1 MISEFEQGAKQRIRV
16 LARLKELADEPDTEK
31 AHIEADAL
39 LCEYLTMINA
49 KDIVE
54 AFQAITKYYS

>member
-1 MISEFEQGAKQRIRV
+1 MISEFEQGAKRRIRI
-16 LARLKELADEPDTEK
+16 LARLKELADEPDAEK

-49 KDIVE
+49 KDVVE
-54 AFQAITKYYS
+54 AFQAIVKHYS

>member
-1 MISEFEQGAKQRIRV
+1 MISEFEQGAKRRAQI
-16 LARLKELADEPDTEK
+16 LARLKKLADEPDAEK
-31 AHIEADAL
+31 AHIEADEL
-39 LCEYLTMINA
+39 LCEYLRIVGA